1 MSGGYDRSVQPVEP
15 GNELMPDRLVMHL
28 RLMLLA
34 VGLSSAACGSA
45 LTAQGGRPAGRNAGA
60 LAAVAQVM
68 ALRRDALG
76 DPLQFDACTV
86 FEKTGRPSGFPAG
99 LPPGL
104 VPLLDRT
111 GPDPC
116 ATAQPDSAARFPRIV
131 RVDSVAVTGS
141 GASVHLSI
149 KRGEWSYNEDYF
161 FAALPEGRGWGFR
174 EARITHPFR
183 ITPPP
188 PR

>member
-1 MSGGYDRSVQPVEP
+1 
-15 GNELMPDRLVMHL
+15 MPERLVML
-28 RLMLLA
+28 RLMLA
-34 VGLSSAACGSA
+34 ASLSSAACGTA
-45 LTAQGGRPAGRNAGA
+45 LTAQGGSPAARNADA
-60 LAAVAQVM
+60 LDAVAQVM

-76 DPLQFDACTV
+76 DRLLFDACTV
-86 FEKTGRPSGFPAG
+86 FEKAGRPSGFPNG
-99 LPPGL
+99 LPSGL

-116 ATAQPDSAARFPRIV
+116 TVAQPDSAARFPRIV
-131 RVDSVAVTGS
+131 RVDSVAVSDS

-161 FAALPEGRGWGFR
+161 FAALPDGRGWGFR
-174 EARITHPFR
+174 EARIMHPFR

-188 PR
+188 R

>member
-1 MSGGYDRSVQPVEP
+1 
-15 GNELMPDRLVMHL
+15 MPERLVML
-28 RLMLLA
+28 RLMLA
-34 VGLSSAACGSA
+34 ASLSSAACGSA
-45 LTAQGGRPAGRNAGA
+45 LTAQGGGPRSQNAGA

-76 DPLQFDACTV
+76 DALQFDACTV
-86 FEKTGRPSGFPAG
+86 FEKTGRPSGFPADLPSG
-99 LPPGL
+99 LI
-104 VPLLDRT
+104 PLLDRT

-116 ATAQPDSAARFPRIV
+116 AAAQPTPAARFPRIV
-131 RVDSVAVTGS
+131 RVDSVTVSDS

-161 FAALPEGRGWGFR
+161 FAALPNGRGWGFR

-188 PR
+188 R